1 MRNCRSNVHISQ
13 NKSKMDFVKNEFL
26 KSVSKRKL
34 FDTNRSKA
42 HNDLWNNGDDNFS
55 YVQ

>member
-13 NKSKMDFVKNEFL
+13 NKRKMDFDKNEFL
-26 KSVSKRKL
+26 SSVSKRKL